1 LQIHYSQVRILSCTQ
16 IIMLIAEELKSER
29 QKRLIKDHKKRM
41 FNMRFMGL
49 EWQEI
54 HQKRWDEDTLCGE
67 DTCDCE
73 EIYNKERMENEKE
86 N

>member
-1 LQIHYSQVRILSCTQ
+1 
-16 IIMLIAEELKSER
+16 MLIAEELKSER

-73 EIYNKERMENEKE
+73 EILNNEKE
-86 N
+86 

>member
-1 LQIHYSQVRILSCTQ
+1 MI
-16 IIMLIAEELKSER
+16 IAEELKSER

-73 EIYNKERMENEKE
+73 AIEEGIKNEKE
-86 N
+86 NR